1 MFLSLIRK
9 IASVG
14 KMEKKK
20 KKKNNSIFWQISSFQ
35 VEFLS

>member
-14 KMEKKK
+14 KMK
-20 KKKNNSIFWQISSFQ
+20 KKKNNSIFLQISSFQ

>member
-14 KMEKKK
+14 KMKKK

>member
-14 KMEKKK
+14 KMKKN
-20 KKKNNSIFWQISSFQ
+20 KKNNSIFWQISSFQ